1 MRIDQPRLQY
11 EPYKQLEPSD
21 EYLKWAEEV
30 VNNTPH
36 TEVPVLYLR
45 DMYDP
50 FDLRFATPDTSPRKE
65 TDPHFGIRWYE
76 TNPQREAAPGH
87 TPETVV
93 FYAPHSDDAEIA
105 AGVSLTHQIHL
116 GDHVS
121 ALHFTMG
128 NAGRTRRG
136 FTQDNM
142 GTVRMAEAIAAGQFL
157 GTQRVGIMMMPDGR
171 MGFPEW
177 FNDQHSAQMRML
189 GIALMR
195 QLNPHILYSPHP
207 DMRVDKHPDH
217 VAVAALAAW
226 GHGWGT
232 ENDFYAETF
241 AGKANQIREW
251 RRYAIWTGEST
262 LPVNTHFRYDPEG
275 PYARHK
281 HAAVSM
287 FQSQGGTIYADAA
300 LALDRYYG
308 GMIGVG
314 DDDGTAR
321 EKFDVVRS
329 TTVVTPQWRD

>member
-1 MRIDQPRLQY
+1 MNRKFGYIEKFTKTKFTQPFV
-11 EPYKQLEPSD
+11 
-21 EYLKWAEEV
+21 A
-30 VNNTPH
+30 
-36 TEVPVLYLR
+36 
-45 DMYDP
+45 
-50 FDLRFATPDTSPRKE
+50 FDLETTGLNPRKD
-65 TDPHFGIRWYE
+65 TI
-76 TNPQREAAPGH
+76 
-87 TPETVV
+87 
-93 FYAPHSDDAEIA
+93 
-105 AGVSLTHQIHL
+105 
-116 GDHVS
+116 
-121 ALHFTMG
+121 
-128 NAGRTRRG
+128 
-136 FTQDNM
+136 
-142 GTVRMAEAIAAGQFL
+142 
-157 GTQRVGIMMMPDGR
+157 VGAS
-171 MGFPEW
+171 F
-177 FNDQHSAQMRML
+177 
-189 GIALMR
+189 
-195 QLNPHILYSPHP
+195 
-207 DMRVDKHPDH
+207 
-217 VAVAALAAW
+217 AAW

-232 ENDFYAETF
+232 ENDFYAKTF